1 MFGAFTPGTA
11 VAPFNPLS
19 TNAAGRPTAPPAAAR
34 VTTHDFQ
41 KGRAPWNA
49 AGGPHMTPPH
59 IVAKYLGRG
68 ELVPGSYPIPFNP
81 FTGSA
86 LPNLFGVGE
95 LTPGSYS
102 IPFNP
107 ISAMAP
113 TGCGDCGGMGC
124 LGDAGDDALAN
135 VDLSSI
141 LGTSGT
147 SLSSSISSFLSGGS
161 LSTVLTWGF
170 AGFMLIYLVSR
181 PDRKAYKQEK
191 ADAIARVKRK
201 YPRRMSTAAS
211 RLGTIT
217 A

>member
-34 VTTHDFQ
+34 VTTHSFQ

-49 AGGPHMTPPH
+49 SGGPHMTPPH

-95 LTPGSYS
+95 LTPGSYPV
-102 IPFNP
+102 PFNP

-113 TGCGDCGGMGC
+113 TGCGDCGGMGD
-124 LGDAGDDALAN
+124 L
-135 VDLSSI
+135 DLSSI
-141 LGTSGT
+141 GSDITSWFSDT
-147 SLSSSISSFLSGGS
+147 SATTIAAWAGAAFL
-161 LSTVLTWGF
+161 LF
-170 AGFMLIYLVSR
+170 YLMGR
-181 PDRKAYKQEK
+181 PDRAGYKQ
-191 ADAIARVKRK
+191 ARSAAIAKVRAQ
-201 YPRRMSTAAS
+201 YPRRGSQAAS
-211 RLGTIT
+211 RLAQATI
-217 A
+217 